1 MNKKIAIYPGSFDP
15 ITMGHLDVLQRACEL
30 FDEVVVAVA
39 QNPGKSPMFDPQTR
53 VRLIEENLK
62 ALPKVRVCFIEGLTV
77 DFARSVGA
85 VAIIR
90 GLRAVSD
97 FEFEFQMAQMNRFLD
112 SGIETIFLMPSHK
125 YFYTSSTLIKQ
136 VSLYSPERVAE
147 FVPENVLQAMLE
159 KTR

>member
-1 MNKKIAIYPGSFDP
+1 MNKKTAIYPGSFDP

-30 FDEVVVAVA
+30 FDEIVVAVA
-39 QNPGKSPMFDPQTR
+39 QNPGKSPMFDPRTR

-62 ALPKVRVCFIEGLTV
+62 DLPKVRVCFIEGLTV

-136 VSLYSPERVAE
+136 VSLYSPERIAE
-147 FVPENVLQAMLE
+147 FVPPNVLQEML
-159 KTR
+159 KK

>member
-53 VRLIEENLK
+53 VRLIEENLNE
-62 ALPKVRVCFIEGLTV
+62 LPKVRVCFIEGLTV

-90 GLRAVSD
+90 GLRAVSE
-97 FEFEFQMAQMNRFLD
+97 FELEFQMAQMNRFLD

-125 YFYTSSTLIKQ
+125 YFYTSSTIIKQ
-136 VSLYSPERVAE
+136 VANYAPERIKD
-147 FVPENVLQAMLE
+147 FVPPNVLRELI
-159 KTR
+159 K

>member
-147 FVPENVLQAMLE
+147 FVPSNVLQAMLE